1 MTGGHR
7 ALLEQRLAALEP
19 YPAGRFSGKGIVI
32 AAGGPDLFTNAYVL
46 IHLLRAVHGCALPI
60 EVWHF
65 GAAEMS
71 PRMKRLLRAFAVDTI
86 DAERV
91 LAAQPAAI
99 RSGWP
104 LKPYALM
111 WSRFEQALLL
121 DADQV
126 PLRDP
131 AGLFDW
137 DAVRATGALL
147 WPDVNDILAANPA
160 WAACGLPPRA
170 MPAIESGQLLIDKS
184 RHWAALQTALHLNEH
199 ADHYY
204 EFLYGDKDTWLLA
217 LLLTGEPYALV
228 PHRPFADVPFCLHQR
243 DMEGEPLF
251 QHRTGAKWRY
261 AGAQIELPNAALRDE
276 CRHALATLRAQWNGL
291 VFNPPPRGAQARET
305 EARLAAIGHFE
316 LASPGE
322 RTASLELLSDGDIGA
337 GRARDRM
344 NWHCDDSDGDV
355 ALVISDAFAP
365 TWRFRPAAGDRWLAQ
380 SPATQAWLAPAAAR
394 DRIEQPARPAWPT
407 SGSYTADPEIEL

>member
-1 MTGGHR
+1 MTGNR
-7 ALLEQRLAALEP
+7 KALLQQRLQTLEP
-19 YPAGRFSGKGIVI
+19 YPAGRFAGKGIVI
-32 AAGGPDLFTNAYVL
+32 PAGGPDLFTNAYVL
-46 IHLLRAVHGCALPI
+46 IHLLRAVHGCTLPI
-60 EVWHF
+60 DVWHF

-71 PRMKRLLRAFAVDTI
+71 ERMRHLLRELAVDTV
-86 DAERV
+86 DAEEM
-91 LAAQPAAI
+91 LAANPATI
-99 RSGWP
+99 RNGWP
-104 LKPYALM
+104 LKPYAMM
-111 WSRFEQALLL
+111 WSRFEQVLLL

-137 DAVRATGALL
+137 DGFHTTGALL

-160 WAACGLPPRA
+160 WAACDLSPRA

-184 RHWAALQTALHLNEH
+184 RHWPALQIALHLNEH
-199 ADHYY
+199 ADYYY

-217 LLLTGEPYALV
+217 LLLAGEPYALV

-243 DMEGEPLF
+243 DMRGEPLF

-261 AGAQIELPNAALRDE
+261 AGAQMEIPNAALRDE
-276 CRHALATLRAQWNGL
+276 CLRALATLRAQWNGL
-291 VFNPPPRGAQARET
+291 VFNPPPRGARARVT
-305 EARLAAIGHFE
+305 EKRLAAVRLFD
-316 LASPGE
+316 LVRPGD
-322 RTASLELLSDGDIGA
+322 RTVSLELLAEGDIGA

-344 NWHCDDSDGDV
+344 NWHCEESDGDI

-365 TWRFRPAAGDRWLAQ
+365 TWRFRPIADGRWIAGL
-380 SPATQAWLAPAAAR
+380 PETQAWLAPAAERAAI
-394 DRIEQPARPAWPT
+394 DPPARPAWPT